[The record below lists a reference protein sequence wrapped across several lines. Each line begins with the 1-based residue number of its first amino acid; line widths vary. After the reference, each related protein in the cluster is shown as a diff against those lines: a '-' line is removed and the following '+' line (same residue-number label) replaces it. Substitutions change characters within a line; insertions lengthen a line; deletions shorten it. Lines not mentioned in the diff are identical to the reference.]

1 MSDSAR
7 PLGPLMLLIVG
18 VLVALAIF
26 WIGFMLAPAA
36 VLLIS
41 YLALSAGER
50 GRNQRR
56 AEANAL
62 ELPGPSVAG
71 TEAKQDGPIE
81 SHRYDRDGQADAV
94 HAAGNQP
101 KGVRA

>member
-1 MSDSAR
+1 MSDSAH

-18 VLVALAIF
+18 VLVALAVF

-56 AEANAL
+56 ADASAL
-62 ELPGPSVAG
+62 ELASLSAG
-71 TEAKQDGPIE
+71 EADAHRDGPLE
-81 SHRYDRDGQADAV
+81 GRRDGQADAP
-94 HAAGNQP
+94 HAVGNQP